1 MLEMFSLHNI
11 SKLKNLWRVITM
23 ANTKTINQ
31 RVLEAFEKGQEL
43 TSAQIKSRFGA
54 GNPQSVV
61 QSLRFAGYPI
71 YLNSK
76 KTGASK
82 YRLGTASRRI
92 ISAGYKAMASGIDA

>member
-1 MLEMFSLHNI
+1 
-11 SKLKNLWRVITM
+11 M

-43 TSAQIKSRFGA
+43 TSKQIATRFGA

-76 KTGASK
+76 KNGDGRRC
-82 YRLGTASRRI
+82 YISRSFAWYCNRI
-92 ISAGYKAMASGIDA
+92 YDYSIV

>member
-1 MLEMFSLHNI
+1 MLEKYLDI
-11 SKLKNLWRVITM
+11 VITKIKYLWRVKTM
-23 ANTKTINQ
+23 TKKTINQ

-43 TSAQIKSRFGA
+43 TSKQIASKFGA

-71 YLNSK
+71 YLNTK
-76 KTGASK
+76 KNGASK

>member
-1 MLEMFSLHNI
+1 MTTSTTKEM
-11 SKLKNLWRVITM
+11 K
-23 ANTKTINQ
+23 
-31 RVLEAFEKGQEL
+31 VLAALQEGRTL
-43 TSAQIKSRFGA
+43 SSAQIKSYFGA

-76 KTGASK
+76 KSGASK

-92 ISAGYKAMASGIDA
+92 ISAGYKAMANS

>member
-1 MLEMFSLHNI
+1 MLEKYLDI
-11 SKLKNLWRVITM
+11 VITKIKYLWRVKSM
-23 ANTKTINQ
+23 TKNTINA
-31 RVLEAFEKGQEL
+31 RVLKAFEKGQEL
-43 TSAQIKSRFGA
+43 TSKQIQTRFGA